1 MSTQTSSSAS
11 PTRAGNGRG
20 KIVLL
25 LLAAAV
31 VAAGGLF
38 GFHRLRFALSHEE
51 TDDAEVDGDISPVL
65 PRVNG
70 YVAQIFVKENQRVE
84 AGQPLLAIDPKELDL
99 KVAAA
104 EAAVQ
109 SADSTVHS
117 AEAALA
123 NARAA
128 EAVARANVVTARV
141 TRDKAAADLA
151 RDSRLFQTNAISAS
165 QLSDTRAASDEAAA
179 RFTALQRQAEAAAAQ
194 IVAAQAQLQAARDG
208 VTQRRSDLD
217 YARLQRSYATVT
229 APIAGVISRKEVEL
243 GQFVQVGQ
251 TLMSVASDR
260 DVWLVANYK
269 ETQIARIRPG
279 QPVEFTVDGYR
290 STPFHGRVE
299 SLSGATGARFALLPP
314 DNASGNF
321 VKVTQRIPVR
331 IAVASSDAAPVLRPG
346 MSVDVAVDIR
356 N

>member
-1 MSTQTSSSAS
+1 
-11 PTRAGNGRG
+11 
-20 KIVLL
+20 
-25 LLAAAV
+25 
-31 VAAGGLF
+31 
-38 GFHRLRFALSHEE
+38 
-51 TDDAEVDGDISPVL
+51 VDGDISPVL
-65 PRVNG
+65 PLVSG

-99 KVAAA
+99 KVAAT

-109 SADSTVHS
+109 SADSAVRS

-128 EAVARANVVTARV
+128 EAVARANVVTSRV
-141 TRDKAAADLA
+141 TRDKAGADLA
-151 RDSRLFQTNAISAS
+151 RDSRLFQNNAISAS
-165 QLSDTRAASDEAAA
+165 QLSDTRAASDEADA
-179 RFTALQRQAEAAAAQ
+179 RLTALQRQAEAAAAQ
-194 IVAAQAQLQAARDG
+194 IVAAEAQLHAARDG
-208 VTQRRSDLD
+208 VVQQKSDLD
-217 YARLQRSYATVT
+217 YAQLQRSYATVT
-229 APIAGVISRKEVEL
+229 APIAGVISRKEIEL

-251 TLMSVASDR
+251 TLMSVASDH

-269 ETQIARIRPG
+269 ETQIARIREG
-279 QPVEFTVDGYR
+279 QPVEFTVDGYHA
-290 STPFHGRVE
+290 TPFHGRVE

-331 IAVASSDAAPVLRPG
+331 IAVESADAAHVLRPG